1 MYETQ
6 KTERALLVI
15 VEVEG
20 ERQIWSSQELAEELK
35 NLVISTGIDVGG
47 LIFVKRKEINPSLY
61 IGKGKALELAKIVQQ
76 ESVNVIIFNNNLSF
90 TQQRNLEEI
99 VGVKTIDRTQLI
111 LDIFA
116 RHAHTQEGAL
126 QVELAQL
133 EYLLPRLK
141 GKGIMLS
148 RLGGGIGTRGPG
160 EKKLEVDKRRISDR
174 ITKLKKDLDH
184 LKRHRQLLRKKRE
197 KEKIPICS
205 LVGYT
210 NAGKTTLL
218 NALTGEHQ
226 KTSSYLFTTL
236 DPISRTLHLE
246 GNLKAIV
253 TDTVGFLYKLPPNL
267 IEAFKATLEELHYA
281 HLLLHIVD
289 GSNKNYTKLIDAVNT
304 ILKDLSLLDK
314 NIILVFNKIDKL
326 TEEELEILKGK
337 FPEAVFI
344 SALKKLNLDSL
355 LRRIEKVLFGETIEV
370 SLNISLKSLD
380 LLNWIYE
387 HAQVINTQYY
397 QDRVVV
403 AVRIKEGFLPFLNNG
418 KVFLKKHNNFNR
430 KQKFF

>member
-20 ERQIWSSQELAEELK
+20 ERQPWSFQELAEELK
-35 NLVISTGIDVGG
+35 NLVISTGIEAGD

-61 IGKGKALELAKIVQQ
+61 IGRGKALELAKIAQQ
-76 ESVNVIIFNNNLSF
+76 KSVDVIIFNNNLSF

-99 VGVKTIDRTQLI
+99 IGIKTIDRTQLI

-160 EKKLEVDKRRISDR
+160 EKKLEVDRRRISDR

-184 LKRHRQLLRKKRE
+184 LKSHRQLLRKKRE

-218 NALTGEHQ
+218 NVLTGEHQ

-267 IEAFKATLEELHYA
+267 IEAFKATLEELRYA

-314 NIILVFNKIDKL
+314 NTILVFNKIDKL
-326 TEEELEILKGK
+326 TEEELEILKNK
-337 FPEAVFI
+337 FPEAIFI

-355 LRRIEKVLFGETIEV
+355 LKRVEKVLFGETIKI
-370 SLNISLKSLD
+370 SLNIPLENLD

-387 HAQVINTQYY
+387 HTQVISTHYH
-397 QDRVVV
+397 QDGAEVV
-403 AVRIKEGFLPFLNNG
+403 VRIKEGFLPFLNKEG
-418 KVFLKKHNNFNR
+418 AFLKKSNNFNK